1 MYCSDI
7 IIRENI
13 FNVKINVCEKLDIIR
28 VKRYIKS

>member
-13 FNVKINVCEKLDIIR
+13 FNVKTNVCEKLDIIR
-28 VKRYIKS
+28 VKQYIKS